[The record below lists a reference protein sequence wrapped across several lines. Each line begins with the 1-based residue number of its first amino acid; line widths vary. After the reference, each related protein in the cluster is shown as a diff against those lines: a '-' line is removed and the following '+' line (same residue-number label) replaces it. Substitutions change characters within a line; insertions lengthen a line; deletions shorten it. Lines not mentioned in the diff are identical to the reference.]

1 MLRTVFNCFTAST
14 LLAVL
19 SGCGLAQTV
28 ADGTASTAQMIFYK
42 QVKTLHLDLNGRT
55 AINTDGAEMSG
66 LSVPVLVR
74 IYQLKG
80 SKTLENASYD
90 ELVSQGERVLRDDL
104 LDERVVVIKPGEAA
118 QLSTPLQSDARYVAV
133 VALFRSPDVIEN
145 TWRVVLQRDDL
156 EPDQARVLELGD
168 NRLTLRQRAEG

>member
-1 MLRTVFNCFTAST
+1 MLRTVLNGVTAST
-14 LLAVL
+14 LIAVL
-19 SGCGLAQTV
+19 SGCGLAQKV
-28 ADGTASTAQMIFYK
+28 ADGTASTAQAIFYK

-74 IYQLKG
+74 VYQLKDN
-80 SKTLENASYD
+80 KALESAGYD
-90 ELVSQGERVLRDDL
+90 DLLNQDARVLRDDL

-118 QLSTPLQSDARYVAV
+118 QVNTALQGGAQYVAV

-156 EPDQARVLELGD
+156 EPDQARVLELAD
-168 NRLTLRQRAEG
+168 NRLTLRPRAEG

>member
-1 MLRTVFNCFTAST
+1 MWRTVFKCFTAST
-14 LLAVL
+14 LVAVL
-19 SGCGLAQTV
+19 SGCGFAQKV
-28 ADGTASTAQMIFYK
+28 ADGTSSTAQAIFYK
-42 QVKTLHLDLNGRT
+42 QVKTLHLDLNGRS
-55 AINTDGAEMSG
+55 AINTDVEEMSG

-74 IYQLKG
+74 VYQLKD
-80 SKTLENASYD
+80 SKALENATYD

-118 QLSTPLQSDARYVAV
+118 QLSTPLQGDARYVAV

-168 NRLTLRQRAEG
+168 NRLTLQHRAEG

>member
-1 MLRTVFNCFTAST
+1 MWRTVFKCFTAST
-14 LLAVL
+14 LVAVL
-19 SGCGLAQTV
+19 SGCGFAQKV
-28 ADGTASTAQMIFYK
+28 ADGTASTAQAIFYK
-42 QVKTLHLDLNGRT
+42 QVKTLHLDLNGRS
-55 AINTDGAEMSG
+55 AINTDVEEMSG

-74 IYQLKG
+74 VYQLKD
-80 SKTLENASYD
+80 SKALENATYD

-118 QLSTPLQSDARYVAV
+118 QLSTPLQGDARYVAV

-168 NRLTLRQRAEG
+168 NRLTLQHRAEG

>member
-1 MLRTVFNCFTAST
+1 MWRTVFKCFMAST
-14 LLAVL
+14 LIAVL
-19 SGCGLAQTV
+19 AGCGLAQKV
-28 ADGTASTAQMIFYK
+28 ADGTASAADAIFYK
-42 QVKTLHLDLNGRT
+42 QVKMLHLDLSGRL
-55 AINTDGAEMSG
+55 AINTAAGEMSG

-74 IYQLKG
+74 VYQLKDN
-80 SKTLENASYD
+80 KALENATYD
-90 ELVSQGERVLRDDL
+90 DLLSQGERVLRDDL

-118 QLSTPLQSDARYVAV
+118 QLSTPLQGDARYVAV

-168 NRLTLRQRAEG
+168 NRLTLRQRVEG